1 MEKKKSAPQMRYDSA
16 NTTRVAFKLNLKH
29 DKDIIDYLE
38 STGNKQGTIK
48 EALRE
53 KMARD

>member
-1 MEKKKSAPQMRYDSA
+1 MKKKSAPQMKYDSK
-16 NTTRVAFKLNLKH
+16 NTIRVAFKLNLNH
-29 DKDIIDYLE
+29 DRDIIDYLE